1 MEEVLYRECQNY
13 TDHIR
18 VILHHL
24 KDKKNSEFR
33 LKLINSIYYLYYIL
47 IEEILLSKLPS
58 LSTDEMLSSVE
69 YEKLKKEREEHMKA
83 NVVKTDIGEQ
93 FVAKKTD
100 SGVELVKVGGNKDN
114 NNNDNSND
122 NENGED
128 SNSNEN
134 KRKLVDELDKEEK
147 EKRELQKEEEE
158 MRNNEI
164 DISLLPTS
172 SSLSGGPIDIKSRI
186 YILIYIL
193 LFK

>member
-1 MEEVLYRECQNY
+1 
-13 TDHIR
+13 
-18 VILHHL
+18 
-24 KDKKNSEFR
+24 
-33 LKLINSIYYLYYIL
+33 
-47 IEEILLSKLPS
+47 
-58 LSTDEMLSSVE
+58 MLSSVE

-186 YILIYIL
+186 YIYINIYFII
-193 LFK
+193 